1 MKVHDFLMYSKFGTA
16 ISFTFFWCDRV
27 PLKGSMIL
35 MIKTIWFPCFN
46 SPRMFISLQILVG
59 GLEHEFYFPNIL
71 GISSSQLTNSYI
83 FRGVGQPPA
92 SIGLLKSCFL
102 LLKSLHFF
110 GDRARQITSG
120 WVLAGGR
127 AAAERCSSSGVGA
140 SAHRE
145 LEAVLAMIRM
155 VSPQN
160 EMFCGVCS
168 LPGNGK
174 QPFISSCMS

>member
-1 MKVHDFLMYSKFGTA
+1 
-16 ISFTFFWCDRV
+16 
-27 PLKGSMIL
+27 
-35 MIKTIWFPCFN
+35 
-46 SPRMFISLQILVG
+46 MFISLQILVG
-59 GLEHEFYFPNIL
+59 GLEHEFIFQIYWEFHHPNW
-71 GISSSQLTNSYI
+71 LTHI
-83 FRGVGQPPA
+83 FFRGVGQPPA

-174 QPFISSCMS
+174 QPFISSCMSWGCSGPKEWVGSQQKIG